1 MASSGDNRRGLLAA
15 GGVLSVLAGIL
26 QLIIGGGLIACWLL
40 GSVIENFLLSVTIYI
55 PGFWPILKQ
64 HILYLLSFGDDVSVG
79 CVIAGGL
86 SVILGITALVGG
98 ISAMRRKSFGLSLA
112 GATCALPS
120 GIMGILAVIFIVTG
134 KMAMEFRAKVKE
146 DGI

>member
-98 ISAMRRKSFGLSLA
+98 ISAMRRKRFGLSLA

-120 GIMGILAVIFIVTG
+120 GIMGILAIIFVVLG
-134 KMAMEFRAKVKE
+134 KREFKAE
-146 DGI
+146 D